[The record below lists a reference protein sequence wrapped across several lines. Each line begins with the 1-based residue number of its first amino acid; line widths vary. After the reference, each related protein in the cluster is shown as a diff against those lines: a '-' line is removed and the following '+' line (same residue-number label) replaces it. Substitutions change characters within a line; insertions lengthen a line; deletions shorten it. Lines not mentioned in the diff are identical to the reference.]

1 MSHKYPLEVK
11 ITYPKEKWPW
21 DEATNERNTASEA
34 YSIEEIAVLM
44 VLCTDT
50 NTLGICRTN
59 IKTLLE
65 RLGLNETKENIQHYA
80 QVVNRLLRRNNM
92 SDYVRLHP
100 ITMFDPNKPKETLQV
115 QVEQCWHRS
124 TSRFFTLTNIEFDN
138 VLSCAI
144 KHNKNS
150 VTMLSLYVALKSF
163 FYYVEHD
170 ERKLT
175 AGIVAKSVLAKR
187 CGLSQPTIDTYLYA
201 LLGDQ
206 IISCLSGKAMGVANI
221 YCPHGHEAALQ
232 IMMKRQLDY
241 ISANGGGRIVHRMSN
256 KRFEGAY

>member
-21 DEATNERNTASEA
+21 DEATNERNMASEA

-44 VLCTDT
+44 LLCTDT

-59 IKTLLE
+59 VKAILE

-80 QVVNRLLRRNNM
+80 QVVNCLLRRNNI

-100 ITMFDPNKPKETLQV
+100 ISTFDLNKPKETFQV
-115 QVEQCWHRS
+115 RVEQCWHRS
-124 TSRFFTLTNIEFDN
+124 ASRFFTLTNIEFDS

-144 KHNKNS
+144 KHKKNS
-150 VTMLSLYVALKSF
+150 VAMLTIYVALKSF
-163 FYYVEHD
+163 FYYVED
-170 ERKLT
+170 GDRKLT

-187 CGLSQPTIDTYLYA
+187 SGLSQPTIDTYLCA
-201 LLGDQ
+201 LIEDQ

-221 YCPHGHEAALQ
+221 YCPHGHEAALK
-232 IMMKRQLDY
+232 IMMNRQLDY
-241 ISANGGGRIVHRMSN
+241 ISANGGGRIVHRMLN